1 MVQNRMS
8 NALDTSHP
16 GFAAAFKAFLA
27 RPRGAEADVSAA
39 VATMVAE
46 VKLRGDGALF
56 DYTKR
61 FDRFPLTAATLRVGA
76 NEIAEAKAAVPA
88 ETLAAL
94 KIAAERIEAFH
105 RRHKPQDDL
114 YTDEAGVTLGARW
127 TPVDAAGLYVPGG
140 LAAYPSSVLMNA
152 IPAKIA
158 GVKRLVAAT
167 PAPDGK
173 LNPLVLAAAD
183 LVGVSEIYRIGGAQA
198 IAALAYG
205 TQTIVPVD
213 KIVGPG
219 NAYVAAA
226 KRQVFGQVGID
237 SIAGPSEVLIIAD
250 KANDPAWIA
259 ADLLAQAEH
268 DETAQSILITD
279 DEFFGRAVALSLERQ
294 LQALAREK
302 IARASWER
310 YGAIVRVRTLD
321 EAPALADRI
330 AAEHVQICVA
340 DPKPLADRI
349 KHAGAI
355 FLGSHTP
362 EAIGDYVGGPN
373 HVLPT
378 ARAARFSSGLSV
390 LDFMKRTTI
399 LGCTREAL
407 SALGEPAATLA
418 DAEGLAAHA
427 RSIRI
432 RLNR

>member
-1 MVQNRMS
+1 MPVR
-8 NALDTSHP
+8 LDNTHP
-16 GFAAAFKAFLA
+16 DFATAFASLLA
-27 RPRGAEADVSAA
+27 QKRETAADVGAA
-39 VATMVAE
+39 VATIVAD
-46 VKLRGDGALF
+46 VIARGDAAL
-56 DYTKR
+56 YETTKR
-61 FDRFPLTAATLRVGA
+61 FDRFDLDATNLRVSAAEITAAKAQVPPATLDA
-76 NEIAEAKAAVPA
+76 LK
-88 ETLAAL
+88 LAAT
-94 KIAAERIEAFH
+94 RIETFH
-105 RRHKPQDDL
+105 KRHKPQDDL
-114 YTDEAGVTLGARW
+114 YTDDNGVTLGARW

-183 LVGVSEIYRIGGAQA
+183 LVGITEIYRVGGAQA
-198 IAALAYG
+198 VAALAYG
-205 TQTIVPVD
+205 TKSIAPVD

-268 DETAQSILITD
+268 DEAAQSILITD
-279 DEFFGRAVALSLERQ
+279 DAPFANAVAAEVDRQ
-294 LQALAREK
+294 LAQLPRGK
-302 IARASWER
+302 IAGASWR
-310 YGAIVRVRTLD
+310 DHGAIILVKSLADT
-321 EAPALADRI
+321 PPLADRI
-330 AAEHVQICVA
+330 AAEHLQLCVA
-340 DPKPLADRI
+340 DPKPIMDRVT
-349 KHAGAI
+349 HAGAI

-399 LGCTREAL
+399 VGCTREAL
-407 SALGEPAATLA
+407 SHLGPAAATLA
-418 DAEGLAAHA
+418 DAEGLDAHA

-432 RLNR
+432 RLNK

>member
-1 MVQNRMS
+1 MPS
-8 NALDTSHP
+8 WLDTAKP
-16 GFAAAFKAFLA
+16 GFADDFTRLLA
-27 RPRGAEADVSAA
+27 QKRETAADVGAA
-39 VATMVAE
+39 VAKLVAD
-46 VKLRGDGALF
+46 VVARGDAALF
-56 DYTKR
+56 EATKR
-61 FDRFPLTAATLRVGA
+61 FDRFDLNASNLRVSA
-76 NEIAEAKAAVPA
+76 ADIAEAKRTVPA
-88 ETLAAL
+88 ATLDALKLAAT
-94 KIAAERIEAFH
+94 RIEAFH
-105 RRHKPQDDL
+105 KRHKPADDL
-114 YTDEAGVTLGARW
+114 FTDEKGVTQGARW

-183 LVGVSEIYRIGGAQA
+183 LAGITEIYRIGGAQA
-198 IAALAYG
+198 VVALAYG
-205 TQTIVPVD
+205 TQSIAPVD

-250 KANDPAWIA
+250 KANDPAWLA

-268 DETAQSILITD
+268 DEAAQSILITD
-279 DEFFGRAVALSLERQ
+279 DEALAKAVAAEVDKQ
-294 LQALAREK
+294 LAQLPREK
-302 IARASWER
+302 IARASWQAH
-310 YGAIVRVRTLD
+310 GALIRVRSLD

-330 AAEHVQICVA
+330 AAEHVQLCVA

-349 KHAGAI
+349 RHAGAI
-355 FLGSHTP
+355 FLGANTP

-399 LGCTREAL
+399 LGCSRDGL
-407 SALGEPAATLA
+407 GALGEAATTLA
-418 DAEGLAAHA
+418 DAEGLTAHA

-432 RLNR
+432 RLNK

>member
-1 MVQNRMS
+1 MPVF
-8 NALDTSHP
+8 LDTSKAD
-16 GFAAAFKAFLA
+16 FVAKFTAFLGQKRETA
-27 RPRGAEADVSAA
+27 ADVGA
-39 VATMVAE
+39 VVAKI
-46 VKLRGDGALF
+46 VANVVARGDGALF
-56 DYTKR
+56 EATKR
-61 FDRFPLTAATLRVGA
+61 FDRFDLNASNLRVSA
-76 NEIAEAKAAVPA
+76 AEIAEAKRAVPA
-88 ETLAAL
+88 AALEALKLAA
-94 KIAAERIEAFH
+94 ARIDAFH
-105 RRHKPQDDL
+105 KRHKPQDDL
-114 YTDEAGVTLGARW
+114 YTDDKGVTMGARW

-167 PAPDGK
+167 PTPDGK

-183 LVGVSEIYRIGGAQA
+183 LAGVTEVYRIGGAQA
-198 IAALAYG
+198 VAALAYG
-205 TQTIVPVD
+205 TKSIAPVD

-237 SIAGPSEVLIIAD
+237 SIAGPSEVLIVAD

-268 DETAQSILITD
+268 DEAAQSILITD
-279 DEFFGRAVALSLERQ
+279 DEPFAKAVAAEVDKQ
-294 LQALAREK
+294 LAQLPREK
-302 IARASWER
+302 IARASWQAH
-310 YGAIVRVRTLD
+310 GAFILVRSLD

-330 AAEHVQICVA
+330 AAEHLQLCVA
-340 DPKPLADRI
+340 NPQPLAERVR
-349 KHAGAI
+349 HAGAI
-355 FLGSHTP
+355 FLGADTP

-399 LGCTREAL
+399 LGCSREGLA
-407 SALGEPAATLA
+407 ALGPSAATLA

-432 RLNR
+432 RLNK

>member
-1 MVQNRMS
+1 MPTFLDMS
-8 NALDTSHP
+8 QPDFAAVFTNLLAHKRETAEDVAGAAAAIIADVRANGDNAL
-16 GFAAAFKAFLA
+16 FAL
-27 RPRGAEADVSAA
+27 
-39 VATMVAE
+39 
-46 VKLRGDGALF
+46 
-56 DYTKR
+56 TKR
-61 FDRFPLTAATLRVGA
+61 FDRFDLDATNLRISA
-76 NEIAEAKAAVPA
+76 KEIAEAKASVPPA
-88 ETLAAL
+88 TLDALKLAAS
-94 KIAAERIEAFH
+94 RIEAFH

-114 YTDEAGVTLGARW
+114 YTDDQGVTLGARW
-127 TPVDAAGLYVPGG
+127 TPVDAAGLYVPGW

-158 GVKRLVAAT
+158 GVKRIVAAT

-173 LNPLVLAAAD
+173 LNPLVLAAVD
-183 LVGVSEIYRIGGAQA
+183 LAGVGEILRIGGAQA
-198 IAALAYG
+198 VAALAYG
-205 TQTIVPVD
+205 TKMIAPVD

-268 DETAQSILITD
+268 DEAAQSILITD
-279 DEFFGRAVALSLERQ
+279 DEPFARRVAAEVDRQ
-294 LQALAREK
+294 LGTLPREK
-302 IARASWER
+302 IARTSWQTH
-310 YGAIVRVRTLD
+310 GAIILVRTLD
-321 EAPALADRI
+321 QAPALADRI
-330 AAEHVQICVA
+330 AAEHVQLCVA

-355 FLGSHTP
+355 FLGAHTP

-407 SALGEPAATLA
+407 SALGPSAATLA
-418 DAEGLAAHA
+418 DAEGLDAHA
-427 RSIRI
+427 RSIRL